1 MREDKFSN
9 TNKVKN
15 VLVFFFQFEGHKTR
29 IKDKS
34 RLFGYIGLCKM
45 QYVQE
50 NEIENSVIENH
61 PLSLLIV

>member
-9 TNKVKN
+9 TNKVKK
-15 VLVFFFQFEGHKTR
+15 FFFQFEGHNTL
-29 IKDKS
+29 IKDNC

-45 QYVQE
+45 PYVQQ
-50 NEIENSVIENH
+50 NEIEVSVIENH